1 MIQRPAAGTF
11 DLELGELTHTGEKSF
26 ALSTTVVFQ
35 HLQSLLISARLRPAR
50 ASSGGLGWLA
60 GTFCDPAAPLGV
72 SAPAGAALVF
82 LARRNAKA
90 PTSSGLFAFYLAQKN
105 LA

>member
-1 MIQRPAAGTF
+1 MIQRPASGTL
-11 DLELGELTHTGEKSF
+11 DLELCELTHTGKKSF
-26 ALSTTVVFQ
+26 AFTASAIFQ

-60 GTFCDPAAPLGV
+60 GWFCDPAAPLGV
-72 SAPAGAALVF
+72 SAPAGAALIF

-90 PTSSGLFAFYLAQKN
+90 PNLSGLFAFC
-105 LA
+105 